1 MESIYYVLTWAC
13 HRRCRHCYDTRFRP
27 YVRDA
32 LASVMAEGEASF
44 RKIVANLPDSMIYK
58 DPARPDADGNPSE
71 RVGRII
77 ISGGEVMIDP
87 VRETLFYPALDA
99 LTEKYGKD
107 GVRLSMQTTGD
118 ILTPKMLDELR
129 EHNIGTVAI
138 ASMDDFHVGMEGAK
152 RDAFQE
158 KLTGMFLA
166 AGFDP
171 APKDGEAK
179 GPSFLFFGAQPGQWI
194 EELWPRGRAW
204 ENGLSTAGME
214 TNFCARWSGARNF
227 LNHGFAG
234 SEVAIEPNGDV
245 YPCCLKTKLPLG
257 NLTEEPLTDILDS
270 LKGHPVFEAL
280 NKGDPLNM
288 GESMGWNETRM
299 RAESRTA
306 TPQGVPYANPCIGC
320 DRFHEE
326 MLGPV
331 IRDIR
336 ERRRQAS
343 MA

>member
-1 MESIYYVLTWAC
+1 VESIYYVLTWAC
-13 HRRCRHCYDTRFRP
+13 HRRCKHCYDTRFRP
-27 YVRDA
+27 YVRDD
-32 LASVMAEGEASF
+32 LATVMAEGEASF
-44 RKIVANLPDSMIYK
+44 RKIVANLPESMIYK
-58 DPARPDADGNPSE
+58 DPARPDTDGNPSE

-99 LTEKYGKD
+99 LTEKYGKN

-118 ILTPKMLDELR
+118 ILTPRMLDELR
-129 EHNIGTVAI
+129 EHNIWTVAI

-152 RDAFQE
+152 REAFQE
-158 KLTGMFLA
+158 KLTEMFLA
-166 AGFDP
+166 AGFEP

-214 TNFCARWSGARNF
+214 TDFCARWSGARNF

-245 YPCCLKTKLPLG
+245 YPCCLKTKLPIG
-257 NLTEEPLTDILDS
+257 NLTEERLTDILDS

-280 NKGDPLNM
+280 NQGDPLRM
-288 GESMGWNETRM
+288 GESMGWTETRM
-299 RAESRTA
+299 RAESHTT
-306 TPQGVPYANPCIGC
+306 TPQGLPYANPCIGC

-331 IRDIR
+331 IRELR
-336 ERRRQAS
+336 EARRQAS
-343 MA
+343 IA